1 MFSGLSARLRQ
12 VSDKVRGRGRLTE
25 GNIKEAVRDVRMAL
39 LEADVALPVVKG
51 FVARVKQRAIGS
63 EVSRSLSPGQV
74 FIKILNQEL
83 TRALGG
89 ESAELQLRQQ
99 PPVIILLAGLQGAGK
114 TTTAA
119 KLAAYLKAKLGK
131 HPLLV
136 SLDTRRPA
144 AMLQL
149 QQLAERVDVPFV
161 PFNEGDAP
169 LDIAI
174 KAIAEARKK
183 LVDVVILD
191 TAGRTRLED
200 DLLQELKQLHAEVS
214 PAETLFVVD
223 SMAGQDAV
231 HAAKAF
237 GDALPLTG
245 VILTKTDGDARGGAA
260 LSVKTVTGQP
270 IKFIGTGEDI
280 SGFEVFHP
288 ERMAQRI
295 LGMGDVLSL
304 VEEVEQKVDSEQ
316 AARLAGKLR
325 KGKGFN
331 LSDMRDQLSQMLNM
345 GDMKSLFEKLPLPG
359 NVNPD
364 ALAKGVD
371 SKMLKR
377 QVAIINSMTL
387 SERRFP
393 KTINGSRK
401 KRIASG
407 AGLQVQ
413 DVNRLLKQHLQ
424 MQKTM
429 KKMGKGGMQQMMQG
443 LGKGGGGQFPPRCC
457 TAISGFFNGFW
468 PDFAK

>member
-1 MFSGLSARLRQ
+1 MFDGLSARLRQ

-63 EVSRSLSPGQV
+63 EVTRSLSPGQV

-89 ESAELQLRQQ
+89 ESAELELRQQ
-99 PPVIILLAGLQGAGK
+99 PPVVILLAGLQGAGK

-119 KLAAYLKAKLGK
+119 KLAAYLKGKPGK

-200 DLLQELKQLHAEVS
+200 DLLQELKQLHAEVN

-231 HAAKAF
+231 HAAQAF

-260 LSVKTVTGQP
+260 LSVKTVTGKP

-280 SGFEVFHP
+280 AGFEMFHP

-325 KGKGFN
+325 KGKSFN
-331 LSDMRDQLSQMLNM
+331 LSDMRDQLSQVLNM
-345 GDMKSLFEKLPLPG
+345 GDMKGLLEKLPLPG
-359 NVNPD
+359 NINPD

-371 SKMLKR
+371 TKMLKR

-387 SERRFP
+387 SERKFP
-393 KTINGSRK
+393 KTINASRK

-407 AGLQVQ
+407 SGLQVQ
-413 DVNRLLKQHLQ
+413 DVNRLLKQHVQ

-429 KKMGKGGMQQMMQG
+429 KKMGKGGMEQMMQG
-443 LGKGGGGQFPPRCC
+443 MGMGKGGGGQFPPR
-457 TAISGFFNGFW
+457 
-468 PDFAK
+468 

>member
-1 MFSGLSARLRQ
+1 MFGGLSERLKQ

-25 GNIKEAVRDVRMAL
+25 DNVRDAVRDVRMAL

-51 FVARVKQRAIGS
+51 FVARVRQRAIGT
-63 EVSRSLSPGQV
+63 EVTRSLSPGQV
-74 FIKILNQEL
+74 FIKILSQEL

-89 ESAELQLRQQ
+89 DAEELNLRAQ

-119 KLAAYLKAKLGK
+119 KLAKHLQGK
-131 HPLLV
+131 PGKRPMLV

-149 QQLAERVDVPFV
+149 QQLAERIDAPFV
-161 PFNEGDAP
+161 PFREGEQP
-169 LDIAI
+169 IDIA
-174 KAIAEARKK
+174 KAAVAEARKGMT
-183 LVDVVILD
+183 DVVILD

-200 DLLQELKQLHAEVS
+200 DLLDELKELHAEFK

-231 HAAKAF
+231 NAAKAF
-237 GDALPLTG
+237 GDALDLTG

-260 LSVKTVTGQP
+260 LSVKTVTGAP

-280 SGFEVFHP
+280 AGLEVFHP

-304 VEEVEQKVDSEQ
+304 VEEVEQKVDREK
-316 AARLAGKLR
+316 AEKLAGKLR
-325 KGKGFN
+325 KGKGFD
-331 LSDMRDQLSQMLNM
+331 LEDMRDQLSQMLNM
-345 GDMKSLFEKLPLPG
+345 GDMQSMLEKLPLPG
-359 NVNPD
+359 NVNAD
-364 ALAKGVD
+364 ALAKGID
-371 SKMLKR
+371 NQMLAR
-377 QVAIINSMTL
+377 QVAIINSMTPA
-387 SERRFP
+387 ERRFP

-407 AGLQVQ
+407 AGLQIQ
-413 DVNRLLKQHLQ
+413 DVNRLLKQHMQ

-429 KKMGKGGMQQMMQG
+429 KRMGKGGMQKMMQG
-443 LGKGGGGQFPPRCC
+443 MGGLLGGKGGGPFPP
-457 TAISGFFNGFW
+457 G
-468 PDFAK
+468 

>member
-1 MFSGLSARLRQ
+1 MFGGLSTRLRQ

-25 GNIKEAVRDVRMAL
+25 ANIKDAVRDVRMAL

-51 FVARVKQRAIGS
+51 FVARVRGRAIGT
-63 EVSRSLSPGQV
+63 EVTRSLSPGQV

-89 ESAELQLRQQ
+89 ESAELELRQQ

-119 KLAAYLKAKLGK
+119 KLAAYLKGKPGK

-149 QQLAERVDVPFV
+149 QQLAERIDVPFV

-174 KAIAEARKK
+174 AAIAEARKQ

-200 DLLQELKQLHAEVS
+200 DLLAELKQLHAEVS

-231 HAAKAF
+231 NAAKAF
-237 GDALPLTG
+237 GDVLPLTG

-280 SGFEVFHP
+280 SGFEMFHP

-316 AARLAGKLR
+316 AARLASKLQ
-325 KGKGFN
+325 KGKGFD
-331 LSDMRDQLSQMLNM
+331 LTDMRDQLSQMLNM
-345 GDMKSLFEKLPLPG
+345 GDMKGLLEKLPLPG
-359 NVNPD
+359 NVNPE
-364 ALAKGVD
+364 ALAQGID

-377 QVAIINSMTL
+377 QVAIINSMTPG
-387 SERRFP
+387 ERRFP

-401 KRIASG
+401 KRIAGGS
-407 AGLQVQ
+407 GLQIQ
-413 DVNRLLKQHLQ
+413 DVNRLLKQHMQ

-429 KKMGKGGMQQMMQG
+429 KKMGKGGMQRMIQG
-443 LGKGGGGQFPPRCC
+443 MGKGGGGLFPPR
-457 TAISGFFNGFW
+457 
-468 PDFAK
+468 

>member
-1 MFSGLSARLRQ
+1 MFGGLSARLRQ

-89 ESAELQLRQQ
+89 ESAELDLRQQ
-99 PPVIILLAGLQGAGK
+99 PPVVILLAGLQGAGK

-119 KLAAYLKAKLGK
+119 KLAAYLKGKPGK

-149 QQLAERVDVPFV
+149 QQLAERIAVPFV

-174 KAIAEARKK
+174 TAMAEARKK

-200 DLLQELKQLHAEVS
+200 DLLQELKQIHAEVS

-231 HAAKAF
+231 NAAQAF

-260 LSVKTVTGQP
+260 LSVKTVTGKP
-270 IKFIGTGEDI
+270 IKFIGTSEDI
-280 SGFEVFHP
+280 SGFEMFHP

-316 AARLAGKLR
+316 AARLANKLR

-331 LSDMRDQLSQMLNM
+331 LADMRDQLSQMLNM
-345 GDMKSLFEKLPLPG
+345 GDMKALFEKLPLPG
-359 NVNPD
+359 NVNAD

-371 SKMLKR
+371 TKMLKR

-387 SERRFP
+387 SERQFP

-407 AGLQVQ
+407 SGLQVQ
-413 DVNRLLKQHLQ
+413 DVNRLLKQHVQ

-443 LGKGGGGQFPPRCC
+443 IGKGGGGQFPPR
-457 TAISGFFNGFW
+457 
-468 PDFAK
+468 